1 MGFRLNNNSFI
12 VFDLDDTIYKEIDFV
27 KSAFKEITSLF
38 PESQFEDRVKN
49 MFDDFKNGTDVFSK
63 LLKEFPNSFNNK
75 SDLIEIYRL
84 HKPNI
89 NFLGNSNLFINHLL
103 EKKIPFGIITDG
115 RSITQRNKIAALG
128 LENLHSGLIIS
139 EEFGSEKP
147 DLKNFLYFEE
157 KFPGYDF
164 TYIADNTRKD
174 FVSPEKLGWQMV
186 CIKDNGENIHL
197 QNLELLPSD
206 VIIISDFTEL
216 IK

>member
-1 MGFRLNNNSFI
+1 MGFSLSNNSFI

-27 KSAFKEITSLF
+27 KSAFKEIAALF
-38 PESQFEDRVKN
+38 PESQKEDRVKS
-49 MFDDFKNGTDVFSK
+49 MFDDFKNGADVFSK
-63 LLKEFPNSFNNK
+63 ILKEFPDSLKNK

-84 HKPNI
+84 HRPCI
-89 NFLGNSNLFINHLL
+89 NFFGNADLFINHLI

-115 RSITQRNKIAALG
+115 RSVTQRNKIAALG

-139 EEFGSEKP
+139 DEFGSEKP
-147 DLKNFLYFEE
+147 DIKNFLYFEE
-157 KFPGYDF
+157 KFPGCDF
-164 TYIADNTRKD
+164 TYIADNTKKD

-197 QNLELLPSD
+197 QNLELLPPE
-206 VIIISDFTEL
+206 VIVISDFAEL